1 MEVFKV
7 IREFRDDPRHAKE
20 TNHILFGTTTYYL
33 VPVPTGSQA
42 CGAGIVL
49 HKKPVLRICIWYIVR
64 KTVLWI
70 RNIFLSPNPDPIFL
84 WVTLKIHYLTMLKI
98 LKIFLWLLKNI
109 FQRK

>member
-1 MEVFKV
+1 LIDSYLLNLIYSFDVSVYKDLYRMEVFKV

-84 WVTLKIHYLTMLKI
+84 
-98 LKIFLWLLKNI
+98 
-109 FQRK
+109 